1 MLQIL
6 RISNFALID
15 EVQISFSAGY
25 TVITG
30 ETGSGKSILLNA
42 LNLILGERA
51 DFSVIGTKNS
61 KASVEAE
68 FTISEKFRLFFEEH
82 DLDFDRHLIVRRE
95 INKEGK
101 SRCFINDSPVQL
113 FVLRSLTV
121 LLIQIHSQ
129 YNTLE
134 LKSKSYQ
141 LELIDILA
149 GLEKERS
156 AFSKDF
162 KELSNLSRLLAQ
174 KQEELSNIL
183 QAQDYN
189 LFVLSELK
197 SLRLDSIDYSFIESE
212 LSRMENSE
220 NLKAVFS
227 QLISLTDESGIFE
240 QLQTIKG
247 SIDKNTHL
255 DSNLSSIKNRL
266 DVVLLELKDL
276 SNDALRHYDNA
287 HADPKE
293 LIELISSLDAFN
305 SALSKH
311 RVQDQKQLKFFEED
325 LRIKVETVDGLQR
338 EVEQVSKQVSLLE
351 NLLRDKAKV
360 LHTKRIKAEA
370 TILSEL
376 QGILLDLKLPHTK
389 LDFNLS
395 LNNELNS
402 FGLTNCSFLFSA
414 NFGLDPIAIEKAAS
428 GGELSRLMLALQKLV
443 SEKRDLPTILF
454 DEIDTGVSGEVAQK
468 IGILLKQMGSKVQLI
483 AISHLPQVAAK
494 AENHLFV
501 SKELQNKQMNT
512 NVEYL
517 FEQDRIN
524 EIARLMS
531 GKKITDAAKLNAQN
545 LITN

>member
-1 MLQIL
+1 MLQLL

-15 EVQISFSAGY
+15 EVQINFNEGY

-82 DLDFDRHLIVRRE
+82 DLDFETNLIVRRE
-95 INKEGK
+95 ISKEGK
-101 SRCFINDSPVQL
+101 SRCFINDTPVQL
-113 FVLRSLTV
+113 SVLRNLTV

-141 LELIDILA
+141 LELLDILA
-149 GLEKERS
+149 GLEKERT
-156 AFSKDF
+156 AFSADF
-162 KELSNLSRLLAQ
+162 KELSNLNRLLAK
-174 KQEELSNIL
+174 KQGELSNIL

-197 SLRLDSIDYSFIESE
+197 SLRLDAIDYSFIESE

-220 NLKAVFS
+220 NLKAVFL
-227 QLISLTDESGIFE
+227 QLISLTDENGIFE
-240 QLQTIKG
+240 QLQAIKG
-247 SIDKNTHL
+247 VIDKNIYL
-255 DSNLSSIKNRL
+255 DTNLNAIKNRL

-276 SNDALRHYDNA
+276 SNDALRHFDNA
-287 HADPKE
+287 HADPKQLVE
-293 LIELISSLDAFN
+293 LTTSLDAFN
-305 SALSKH
+305 LALIKH
-311 RVQDQKQLKFFEED
+311 RVQDQDQLKLFEED
-325 LRIKVETVDGLQR
+325 LRTKVETVAALNT
-338 EVEQVSKQVSLLE
+338 EVEQQTKQVAQLE
-351 NLLRDKAKV
+351 KLLREK
-360 LHTKRIKAEA
+360 A
-370 TILSEL
+370 TILHEKRTKAEGTILSDL

-395 LNNELNS
+395 LNTELNS
-402 FGLTNCSFLFSA
+402 FGLTNSSFLFSA
-414 NFGLDPIAIEKAAS
+414 NYGFDPIPIEKAAS

-468 IGILLKQMGSKVQLI
+468 IGVLLKQMGAKVQLI

-494 AENHLFV
+494 AEHHLFV
-501 SKELQNKQMNT
+501 SKELENKQMKT

-517 FEQDRIN
+517 YEQDRIN

-531 GKKITDAAKLNAQN
+531 GEKITDAAKLNAQN
-545 LITN
+545 LISN

>member
-1 MLQIL
+1 MLQLL

-15 EVQISFSAGY
+15 EVQINFNEGY

-82 DLDFDRHLIVRRE
+82 DLDFETNLIVRRE
-95 INKEGK
+95 ISKEGK
-101 SRCFINDSPVQL
+101 SRCFINDTPVQL
-113 FVLRSLTV
+113 SVLRNLTV

-141 LELIDILA
+141 LELLDILA
-149 GLEKERS
+149 GLEKERT
-156 AFSKDF
+156 AFSADF
-162 KELSNLSRLLAQ
+162 KELSNLNRLLAK
-174 KQEELSNIL
+174 KQGELSNIL

-197 SLRLDSIDYSFIESE
+197 SLRLDAIDYSFIESE

-220 NLKAVFS
+220 NLKAVFL
-227 QLISLTDESGIFE
+227 QLISLTDENGIFE
-240 QLQTIKG
+240 QLQAIKG
-247 SIDKNTHL
+247 VIDKNIYL
-255 DSNLSSIKNRL
+255 DTNLNAIKNRL

-276 SNDALRHYDNA
+276 SNDALRHFDNA
-287 HADPKE
+287 HADPKQLVE
-293 LIELISSLDAFN
+293 LTTSLDAFN

-311 RVQDQKQLKFFEED
+311 RVQDQEQLKLFEED
-325 LRIKVETVDGLQR
+325 LRTKVETVAALNS
-338 EVEQVSKQVSLLE
+338 EVEQVTKNVAQLE
-351 NLLRDKAKV
+351 KLLREK
-360 LHTKRIKAEA
+360 A
-370 TILSEL
+370 TILHEKRTKAEGTILSDL

-395 LNNELNS
+395 LNTELNS
-402 FGLTNCSFLFSA
+402 FGLTNSSFLFSA
-414 NFGLDPIAIEKAAS
+414 NYGFDPIPIEKAAS

-468 IGILLKQMGSKVQLI
+468 IGVLLKQMGAKVQLI

-494 AENHLFV
+494 AEHHLLV
-501 SKELQNKQMNT
+501 SKELENKQMKT

-517 FEQDRIN
+517 YEQDRIN

-531 GKKITDAAKLNAQN
+531 GEKITDAAKLNAQN
-545 LITN
+545 LISN

>member
-1 MLQIL
+1 MLRIL

-15 EVQISFSAGY
+15 EVQIDFNSGY

-68 FTISEKFRLFFEEH
+68 FTISEKFKFFFEEH
-82 DLDFDRHLIVRRE
+82 DLDFDSQLLVRRE

-101 SRCFINDSPVQL
+101 SRCFINDTPVQL
-113 FVLRSLTV
+113 NVLRSLTV

-149 GLEKERS
+149 GLEKERI
-156 AFSKDF
+156 AFSTDF
-162 KELSNLSRLLAQ
+162 KELSNLYRLLAK
-174 KQEELSNIL
+174 KQEELSDIL

-197 SLRLDSIDYSFIESE
+197 SLRLDAIDYSFIESE
-212 LSRMENSE
+212 LSRLENSE

-227 QLISLTDESGIFE
+227 QLISLTDENGIFE

-247 SIDKNTHL
+247 LIDKNIYL
-255 DSNLSSIKNRL
+255 DTNLNAIKSRL

-276 SNDALRHYDNA
+276 SNDSLRHFDNA
-287 HADPKE
+287 HAEPKQLVE
-293 LIELISSLDAFN
+293 LITSLDAFN

-311 RVQDQKQLKFFEED
+311 RVQDQEQLKLFEED
-325 LRIKVETVDGLQR
+325 LRTKVETVDALNS
-338 EVEQVSKQVSLLE
+338 EVEQVTKQVAQLE
-351 NLLRDKAKV
+351 KLLREKATI
-360 LHTKRIKAEA
+360 LHEKRIKAEGP
-370 TILSEL
+370 ILKNL
-376 QGILLDLKLPHTK
+376 QGILLDLKLPHTT

-402 FGLTNCSFLFSA
+402 FGLTNSSFLFSA
-414 NFGLDPIAIEKAAS
+414 NFGIDPIPIEKAAS
-428 GGELSRLMLALQKLV
+428 GGELSRLMLALQRLV

-468 IGILLKQMGSKVQLI
+468 IGVLLKQMGSKVQLI

-494 AENHLFV
+494 AEHHLYV
-501 SKELQNKQMNT
+501 SKELENKQMKT

-517 FEQDRIN
+517 YDEDRIN

-531 GKKITDAAKLNAQN
+531 GEKITDAAKINAEN
-545 LITN
+545 LISN

>member
-1 MLQIL
+1 MLRIL

-15 EVQISFSAGY
+15 EVQIDFNSGY

-68 FTISEKFRLFFEEH
+68 FTISEKFKFFFEEH
-82 DLDFDRHLIVRRE
+82 DLDFDSQLLVRRE

-101 SRCFINDSPVQL
+101 SRCFINDTPVQL
-113 FVLRSLTV
+113 NVLRSLTV

-149 GLEKERS
+149 GLEKERI
-156 AFSKDF
+156 AFSTDF
-162 KELSNLSRLLAQ
+162 KELSNLYRLLAK
-174 KQEELSNIL
+174 KQEELSDIL

-197 SLRLDSIDYSFIESE
+197 SLRLDAIDYSFIESE
-212 LSRMENSE
+212 LSRLENSE

-227 QLISLTDESGIFE
+227 QLISLTDENGIFE

-247 SIDKNTHL
+247 LIDKNIYL
-255 DSNLSSIKNRL
+255 DTNLNAIKSRL
-266 DVVLLELKDL
+266 DVVLIELKDL
-276 SNDALRHYDNA
+276 SNDSLRHFDNA
-287 HADPKE
+287 HAEPKQLVE
-293 LIELISSLDAFN
+293 LITSLDAFN

-311 RVQDQKQLKFFEED
+311 RVQDQEQLKLFEED
-325 LRIKVETVDGLQR
+325 LRTKVETVDALNS
-338 EVEQVSKQVSLLE
+338 EVEQVTKQVAQLE
-351 NLLRDKAKV
+351 KLLREKATI
-360 LHTKRIKAEA
+360 LHEKRIKAEGP
-370 TILSEL
+370 ILKNL
-376 QGILLDLKLPHTK
+376 QGILLDLKLPHTT

-402 FGLTNCSFLFSA
+402 FGLTNSSFLFSA
-414 NFGLDPIAIEKAAS
+414 NFGIDPIPIEKAAS
-428 GGELSRLMLALQKLV
+428 GGELSRLMLALQRLV

-468 IGILLKQMGSKVQLI
+468 IGVLLKQMGSKVQLI

-494 AENHLFV
+494 AEHHLYV
-501 SKELQNKQMNT
+501 SKELENKQMKT

-517 FEQDRIN
+517 YDEDRIN

-531 GKKITDAAKLNAQN
+531 GEKITDAAKINAEN
-545 LITN
+545 LISN

>member
-1 MLQIL
+1 MLRIL

-15 EVQISFSAGY
+15 EVQIDFNSGY

-68 FTISEKFRLFFEEH
+68 FTISEKFKFFFEEH
-82 DLDFDRHLIVRRE
+82 DLDFDSQLLVRRE

-101 SRCFINDSPVQL
+101 SRCFINDTPVQL
-113 FVLRSLTV
+113 NVLRSLTV

-149 GLEKERS
+149 GLEKERI
-156 AFSKDF
+156 AFSTDF
-162 KELSNLSRLLAQ
+162 KELSNLYRLLAK
-174 KQEELSNIL
+174 KQEELSDIL

-197 SLRLDSIDYSFIESE
+197 SLRLDAIDYSFIESE
-212 LSRMENSE
+212 LSRLENSE

-227 QLISLTDESGIFE
+227 QLISLTDENGIFE

-247 SIDKNTHL
+247 LIDKNIYL
-255 DSNLSSIKNRL
+255 DTNLNAIKSRL

-276 SNDALRHYDNA
+276 SNDSLRHFDNA
-287 HADPKE
+287 HAEPKQLVE
-293 LIELISSLDAFN
+293 LITSLDAFN

-311 RVQDQKQLKFFEED
+311 RVQDQEQLKLFEED
-325 LRIKVETVDGLQR
+325 LRTKVETVDALNS
-338 EVEQVSKQVSLLE
+338 EVEQVTKQVAQLE
-351 NLLRDKAKV
+351 KLLREKATI
-360 LHTKRIKAEA
+360 LHEKRIKAEGP
-370 TILSEL
+370 ILKDL
-376 QGILLDLKLPHTK
+376 QGILLDLKLPHTT

-402 FGLTNCSFLFSA
+402 FGLTNSFFLFSA
-414 NFGLDPIAIEKAAS
+414 NFGIDPIAIEKAAS
-428 GGELSRLMLALQKLV
+428 GGELSRLMLALQRLV

-468 IGILLKQMGSKVQLI
+468 IGVLLKQMGSKVQLI

-494 AENHLFV
+494 AEHHLYV
-501 SKELQNKQMNT
+501 SKELENKQMKT

-517 FEQDRIN
+517 YDEDRIN

-531 GKKITDAAKLNAQN
+531 GEKITDAAKINAEN
-545 LITN
+545 LISN

>member
-1 MLQIL
+1 MLRTL

-15 EVQISFSAGY
+15 EVQINFNEAY

-82 DLDFDRHLIVRRE
+82 DLDFEKDLIVRRE
-95 INKEGK
+95 ISKEGK
-101 SRCFINDSPVQL
+101 SRCFINDTPVQL
-113 FVLRSLTV
+113 SVLRNLTV

-149 GLEKERS
+149 GLEKERT
-156 AFSKDF
+156 AFSTDF
-162 KELSNLSRLLAQ
+162 KELSNLNRLLSK

-197 SLRLDSIDYSFIESE
+197 SLRLDAIDYSFIESE

-227 QLISLTDESGIFE
+227 QLISLTDENGIFE

-255 DSNLSSIKNRL
+255 DTNLNAIKSRL

-276 SNDALRHYDNA
+276 SNDSLRHFDNA
-287 HADPKE
+287 HADPKQLVE
-293 LIELISSLDAFN
+293 LITSLDAFN

-311 RVQDQKQLKFFEED
+311 RVQDQEQLKLFEED
-325 LRIKVETVDGLQR
+325 LRTKVETVAALNS
-338 EVEQVSKQVSLLE
+338 EVEQVTKQVARLE
-351 NLLRDKAKV
+351 KLLREK
-360 LHTKRIKAEA
+360 A
-370 TILSEL
+370 TILHEKRTKAEGTILSDL

-395 LNNELNS
+395 LNTELNS
-402 FGLTNCSFLFSA
+402 FGLTNSSFLFSA
-414 NFGLDPIAIEKAAS
+414 NFGIDPIPIEKAAS

-468 IGILLKQMGSKVQLI
+468 IGVLLKQMGSKVQLI

-494 AENHLFV
+494 AEHHLFV
-501 SKELQNKQMNT
+501 SKELENKQMKT

-517 FEQDRIN
+517 YEQDRIN

-531 GKKITDAAKLNAQN
+531 GEKITDAAKLNAQN
-545 LITN
+545 LISN

>member
-1 MLQIL
+1 MLQLL

-15 EVQISFSAGY
+15 EVQINFNEGY

-82 DLDFDRHLIVRRE
+82 DLDFETNLIVRRE
-95 INKEGK
+95 ISKEGK
-101 SRCFINDSPVQL
+101 SRCFINDTPVQL
-113 FVLRSLTV
+113 SVLRNLTV

-141 LELIDILA
+141 LELLDILA
-149 GLEKERS
+149 GLEKERT
-156 AFSKDF
+156 AFSADF
-162 KELSNLSRLLAQ
+162 KELSNLNRLLAK
-174 KQEELSNIL
+174 KQGELSNIL

-197 SLRLDSIDYSFIESE
+197 SLRLDAIDYSFIESE

-220 NLKAVFS
+220 NLKAVFL
-227 QLISLTDESGIFE
+227 QLISLTDENGIFD
-240 QLQTIKG
+240 QLQAIKG
-247 SIDKNTHL
+247 VIDKNIYL
-255 DSNLSSIKNRL
+255 DTNLNAIKNRL

-276 SNDALRHYDNA
+276 SNDALRHFDNA
-287 HADPKE
+287 HADPKQLVE
-293 LIELISSLDAFN
+293 LTTSLDAFN

-311 RVQDQKQLKFFEED
+311 RVQDQVQLKLFEED
-325 LRIKVETVDGLQR
+325 LRTNVETVAALNS
-338 EVEQVSKQVSLLE
+338 EVEQVTKNVAQLE
-351 NLLRDKAKV
+351 KLLREK
-360 LHTKRIKAEA
+360 A
-370 TILSEL
+370 TILHEKRTKAEGTILSDL

-395 LNNELNS
+395 LNTELNS
-402 FGLTNCSFLFSA
+402 FGLTNSSFLFSA
-414 NFGLDPIAIEKAAS
+414 NYGFDPIPIEKAAS

-468 IGILLKQMGSKVQLI
+468 IGVLLKQMGAKVQLI

-494 AENHLFV
+494 AEHHLFV
-501 SKELQNKQMNT
+501 SKELENKQMKT

-517 FEQDRIN
+517 YEQDRIN

-531 GKKITDAAKLNAQN
+531 GEKITDAAKLNAQN
-545 LITN
+545 LISN

>member
-1 MLQIL
+1 MLRIL

-15 EVQISFSAGY
+15 EVQIDFNSGY

-68 FTISEKFRLFFEEH
+68 FTISEKFKFFFEEH
-82 DLDFDRHLIVRRE
+82 DLDFDSQLLVRRE

-101 SRCFINDSPVQL
+101 SRCFINDTPVQL
-113 FVLRSLTV
+113 NVLRSLTV

-149 GLEKERS
+149 GLEKERI
-156 AFSKDF
+156 AFSTDF
-162 KELSNLSRLLAQ
+162 KELSNLYRLLAK
-174 KQEELSNIL
+174 KQEELSDIL

-197 SLRLDSIDYSFIESE
+197 SLRLDAIDYSFIESE
-212 LSRMENSE
+212 LSRLENSE

-227 QLISLTDESGIFE
+227 QLISLTDENGIFE

-247 SIDKNTHL
+247 LIDKNIYL
-255 DSNLSSIKNRL
+255 DTNLNAIKSRL
-266 DVVLLELKDL
+266 DVVLIELKDL
-276 SNDALRHYDNA
+276 SNDSFRHFDNA
-287 HADPKE
+287 HAEPKQLVE
-293 LIELISSLDAFN
+293 LITSLDAFN

-311 RVQDQKQLKFFEED
+311 RVQDQEQLKLFEED
-325 LRIKVETVDGLQR
+325 LRTKVETVDALNS
-338 EVEQVSKQVSLLE
+338 EVEQVTKQVAQLE
-351 NLLRDKAKV
+351 KLLREKATI
-360 LHTKRIKAEA
+360 LHEKRIKAEGP
-370 TILSEL
+370 ILKNL
-376 QGILLDLKLPHTK
+376 QGILLDLKLPHTT

-402 FGLTNCSFLFSA
+402 FGLTNSSFLFSA
-414 NFGLDPIAIEKAAS
+414 NFGIDPIPIEKAAS
-428 GGELSRLMLALQKLV
+428 GGELSRLMLALQRLV

-468 IGILLKQMGSKVQLI
+468 IGVLLKQMGSKVQLI

-494 AENHLFV
+494 AEHHLYV
-501 SKELQNKQMNT
+501 SKELENKQMKT

-517 FEQDRIN
+517 YDEDRIN

-531 GKKITDAAKLNAQN
+531 GEKITDAAKINAEN
-545 LITN
+545 LISN

>member
-1 MLQIL
+1 MLRIL

-15 EVQISFSAGY
+15 EVQIDFNSGY

-51 DFSVIGTKNS
+51 DFSVIGIKNS

-68 FTISEKFRLFFEEH
+68 FTISEKFKFFFEEH
-82 DLDFDRHLIVRRE
+82 DLDFDSQLLVRRE

-101 SRCFINDSPVQL
+101 SRCFINDTPVQL
-113 FVLRSLTV
+113 NVLRSLTV

-149 GLEKERS
+149 GLEKERI
-156 AFSKDF
+156 AFSTDF
-162 KELSNLSRLLAQ
+162 KELSNLYRLLAK
-174 KQEELSNIL
+174 KQEELSDIL

-197 SLRLDSIDYSFIESE
+197 SLRLDAIDYSFIESE
-212 LSRMENSE
+212 LSRLENSE

-227 QLISLTDESGIFE
+227 QLISLTDENGIFE

-247 SIDKNTHL
+247 LIDKNIYL
-255 DSNLSSIKNRL
+255 DTNLNAIKSRL
-266 DVVLLELKDL
+266 DVVLIELKDL
-276 SNDALRHYDNA
+276 SNDSLRHFDNA
-287 HADPKE
+287 HAEPKQLVE
-293 LIELISSLDAFN
+293 LITSLDAFN

-311 RVQDQKQLKFFEED
+311 RVQDQEQLKLFEED
-325 LRIKVETVDGLQR
+325 LRTKVETVDALNS
-338 EVEQVSKQVSLLE
+338 EVEQVTKQVAQLE
-351 NLLRDKAKV
+351 KLLREKATI
-360 LHTKRIKAEA
+360 LHEKRIKAEGP
-370 TILSEL
+370 ILKNL
-376 QGILLDLKLPHTK
+376 QGILLDLKLPHTT

-402 FGLTNCSFLFSA
+402 FGLTNSSFLFSA
-414 NFGLDPIAIEKAAS
+414 NFGIDPIPIEKAAS
-428 GGELSRLMLALQKLV
+428 GGELSRLMLALQRLV

-494 AENHLFV
+494 AEHHLYV
-501 SKELQNKQMNT
+501 SKELENKQMKT

-517 FEQDRIN
+517 YAQDRIN

-531 GKKITDAAKLNAQN
+531 GEKITDAAKLNAQN
-545 LITN
+545 LISN

>member
-1 MLQIL
+1 MLQLL

-15 EVQISFSAGY
+15 EVQINFNEGY

-82 DLDFDRHLIVRRE
+82 DLDFETNLIVRRE
-95 INKEGK
+95 ISKEGK
-101 SRCFINDSPVQL
+101 SRCFINDTPVQL
-113 FVLRSLTV
+113 SVLRNLTV

-141 LELIDILA
+141 LELLDILA
-149 GLEKERS
+149 GLEKERT
-156 AFSKDF
+156 AFSADF
-162 KELSNLSRLLAQ
+162 KELSNLNRLLAK
-174 KQEELSNIL
+174 KQGELSNIL

-197 SLRLDSIDYSFIESE
+197 SLRLDAIDYSFIESE

-220 NLKAVFS
+220 NLKAVFL
-227 QLISLTDESGIFE
+227 QLISLTDENGIFE
-240 QLQTIKG
+240 QLQAIKG
-247 SIDKNTHL
+247 VIDKNIYL
-255 DSNLSSIKNRL
+255 DTNLNAIKNRL

-276 SNDALRHYDNA
+276 SNDAIRHFDNA
-287 HADPKE
+287 HADPKQLVE
-293 LIELISSLDAFN
+293 LTTSLDAFN

-311 RVQDQKQLKFFEED
+311 RVQDQVQLKLFEED
-325 LRIKVETVDGLQR
+325 LRTNVETVAALNS
-338 EVEQVSKQVSLLE
+338 EVEQVTKNVAQLE
-351 NLLRDKAKV
+351 KLLREK
-360 LHTKRIKAEA
+360 A
-370 TILSEL
+370 TILHEKRTKAEGTILSDL

-395 LNNELNS
+395 LNTELNS
-402 FGLTNCSFLFSA
+402 FGLTNSSFLFSA
-414 NFGLDPIAIEKAAS
+414 NYGFDPIPIEKAAS

-468 IGILLKQMGSKVQLI
+468 IGVLLKQMGAKVQLI

-494 AENHLFV
+494 AEHHLFV
-501 SKELQNKQMNT
+501 SKELENKQMKT

-517 FEQDRIN
+517 YEQDRIN

-531 GKKITDAAKLNAQN
+531 GEKITDAAKLNAQN
-545 LITN
+545 LISN

>member
-1 MLQIL
+1 MLRTL

-15 EVQISFSAGY
+15 EVQINFNEAY

-82 DLDFDRHLIVRRE
+82 DLDFEKDLIVRRE
-95 INKEGK
+95 ISKEGK
-101 SRCFINDSPVQL
+101 SRCFINDTPVQL
-113 FVLRSLTV
+113 SVLRNLTV

-149 GLEKERS
+149 GLEKERT
-156 AFSKDF
+156 AFSTDF
-162 KELSNLSRLLAQ
+162 KELSNLNRLLSK

-197 SLRLDSIDYSFIESE
+197 SLRLDAIDYSFIESE

-227 QLISLTDESGIFE
+227 QLISLTDENGIFE

-255 DSNLSSIKNRL
+255 DTNLNAIKSRL

-276 SNDALRHYDNA
+276 SNDSLRHFDNA
-287 HADPKE
+287 HADPKQLVE
-293 LIELISSLDAFN
+293 LITSLDAFN

-311 RVQDQKQLKFFEED
+311 RVQDQEQLKLFEED
-325 LRIKVETVDGLQR
+325 LRTKVETVAALNS
-338 EVEQVSKQVSLLE
+338 EVEQVTKQVARLE
-351 NLLRDKAKV
+351 KLLREK
-360 LHTKRIKAEA
+360 A
-370 TILSEL
+370 TILHEKRTKAEGTILSDL

-395 LNNELNS
+395 LNTELNS
-402 FGLTNCSFLFSA
+402 FGLTNSSFLFSA
-414 NFGLDPIAIEKAAS
+414 NFGIDPIPIEKAAS

-468 IGILLKQMGSKVQLI
+468 IGVLLKQMGAKVQLI

-494 AENHLFV
+494 AEHHLLV
-501 SKELQNKQMNT
+501 SKELENKQMKT

-517 FEQDRIN
+517 YEQDRIN

-531 GKKITDAAKLNAQN
+531 GEKITDAAKLNAQN
-545 LITN
+545 LISN

>member
-1 MLQIL
+1 MLQLL
-6 RISNFALID
+6 RISNFALIN
-15 EVQISFSAGY
+15 EVQINFNEGY
-25 TVITG
+25 TIITG

-82 DLDFDRHLIVRRE
+82 DLDFETNLIVRRE
-95 INKEGK
+95 ISKEGK
-101 SRCFINDSPVQL
+101 SRCFINDTPVQL
-113 FVLRSLTV
+113 SVLRNLTV

-141 LELIDILA
+141 LELLDILA
-149 GLEKERS
+149 GLEKERTVFS
-156 AFSKDF
+156 ADF
-162 KELSNLSRLLAQ
+162 KELSNLNRLLAK
-174 KQEELSNIL
+174 KQGELSNIL

-197 SLRLDSIDYSFIESE
+197 SLRLDAIDYSFIESE

-227 QLISLTDESGIFE
+227 QLISQTDENGIFE
-240 QLQTIKG
+240 QLQAIKG
-247 SIDKNTHL
+247 VIDKNIYL
-255 DSNLSSIKNRL
+255 DTNLNAIKNRL

-276 SNDALRHYDNA
+276 SNDSLRHFDNA
-287 HADPKE
+287 HADPKQLVE
-293 LIELISSLDAFN
+293 LITSLDAFN

-311 RVQDQKQLKFFEED
+311 RVQDQEQLKLFEED
-325 LRIKVETVDGLQR
+325 LRTKVETVAALNS
-338 EVEQVSKQVSLLE
+338 EVEQVTKHVAQLE
-351 NLLRDKAKV
+351 KLLREK
-360 LHTKRIKAEA
+360 A
-370 TILSEL
+370 TILHEKRTKAEGTILTDL
-376 QGILLDLKLPHTK
+376 QGILLDLKLPHTT

-395 LNNELNS
+395 LSNELNS
-402 FGLTNCSFLFSA
+402 FGLTNSSFLFSA
-414 NFGLDPIAIEKAAS
+414 NYGFDPIPIEKAAS

-468 IGILLKQMGSKVQLI
+468 IGVLLKQMGAKVQLI

-494 AENHLFV
+494 AEHHLFV
-501 SKELQNKQMNT
+501 SKELENKKMKT

-517 FEQDRIN
+517 YEQDRIN

-531 GKKITDAAKLNAQN
+531 GEKITDAAKLNAQN
-545 LITN
+545 LISN

>member
-1 MLQIL
+1 MLQLL

-15 EVQISFSAGY
+15 EVQINFNEGY
-25 TVITG
+25 TIITG

-82 DLDFDRHLIVRRE
+82 DLDFETNLIVRRE
-95 INKEGK
+95 ISKEGK
-101 SRCFINDSPVQL
+101 SRCFINDTPVQL
-113 FVLRSLTV
+113 SVLRNLTV

-141 LELIDILA
+141 LELLDILA
-149 GLEKERS
+149 GLEKERT
-156 AFSKDF
+156 AFSADF
-162 KELSNLSRLLAQ
+162 KELSNLNRLLAK
-174 KQEELSNIL
+174 KQGELSNIL

-197 SLRLDSIDYSFIESE
+197 SLRLDAIDYSFIESE

-220 NLKAVFS
+220 NLKAVFL
-227 QLISLTDESGIFE
+227 QLISLTDENGIFE

-247 SIDKNTHL
+247 VIDKNIHL
-255 DSNLSSIKNRL
+255 DTNLNAIKSRL

-276 SNDALRHYDNA
+276 SNDSLRHFDNA
-287 HADPKE
+287 DADPKQLVE
-293 LIELISSLDAFN
+293 LITSLDAFN

-311 RVQDQKQLKFFEED
+311 KVQDQEQLKLFEED
-325 LRIKVETVDGLQR
+325 LRTKVETVAALNS
-338 EVEQVSKQVSLLE
+338 EVEQQTKQVALLE
-351 NLLRDKAKV
+351 KLLREK
-360 LHTKRIKAEA
+360 A
-370 TILSEL
+370 TILHEKRTKAEGTILSDL
-376 QGILLDLKLPHTK
+376 QGILLDLKLPHTT

-395 LNNELNS
+395 LNTELNS
-402 FGLTNCSFLFSA
+402 FGLTNSSFLFSA
-414 NFGLDPIAIEKAAS
+414 NYGFDPIPIEKAAS

-468 IGILLKQMGSKVQLI
+468 IGVLLKQMGAKVQLI

-494 AENHLFV
+494 AEHHLFV
-501 SKELQNKQMNT
+501 SKELEKKQMKT

-517 FEQDRIN
+517 YEQDRIN

-531 GKKITDAAKLNAQN
+531 GEKITDAAKLNAQN
-545 LITN
+545 LISN

>member
-1 MLQIL
+1 MLRIL

-15 EVQISFSAGY
+15 EVQIDFNSGY

-51 DFSVIGTKNS
+51 DFSVIGIKNS

-101 SRCFINDSPVQL
+101 SRCFINDTPVQL
-113 FVLRSLTV
+113 NILRSLTIP
-121 LLIQIHSQ
+121 LIQIHSQ

-149 GLEKERS
+149 GLEKERI
-156 AFSKDF
+156 AFSTDF
-162 KELSNLSRLLAQ
+162 KELSNLYRLLAK
-174 KQEELSNIL
+174 KQEELSDIL

-197 SLRLDSIDYSFIESE
+197 SLRLDAIDYSFIESE
-212 LSRMENSE
+212 LSRLENSE

-227 QLISLTDESGIFE
+227 QLISLTDENGIFE

-247 SIDKNTHL
+247 LIDKNIYL
-255 DSNLSSIKNRL
+255 DTNLNAIKSRL

-276 SNDALRHYDNA
+276 SNDSLRHFDNA
-287 HADPKE
+287 HAEPKQLVE
-293 LIELISSLDAFN
+293 LITSLDAFN

-311 RVQDQKQLKFFEED
+311 RVQDQEQLKLFEED
-325 LRIKVETVDGLQR
+325 LRTKVETVDALNS
-338 EVEQVSKQVSLLE
+338 EVEQVTKQVAQLE
-351 NLLRDKAKV
+351 KLLREKATI
-360 LHTKRIKAEA
+360 LHEKRIKAEGP
-370 TILSEL
+370 ILKNL
-376 QGILLDLKLPHTK
+376 QGILLDLKLPHTT

-402 FGLTNCSFLFSA
+402 FGLTNSSFLFSA
-414 NFGLDPIAIEKAAS
+414 NFGIDPIPIEKAAS
-428 GGELSRLMLALQKLV
+428 GGELSRLMLALQRLV

-468 IGILLKQMGSKVQLI
+468 IGVLLKQMGSKVQLI

-494 AENHLFV
+494 AEHHLYV
-501 SKELQNKQMNT
+501 SKELENKQMKT

-517 FEQDRIN
+517 YDEDRIN

-531 GKKITDAAKLNAQN
+531 GEKITDAAKINAEN
-545 LITN
+545 LISN

>member
-1 MLQIL
+1 MLRIL

-15 EVQISFSAGY
+15 EVQIDFNSGY

-51 DFSVIGTKNS
+51 DFSVIGIKNS

-68 FTISEKFRLFFEEH
+68 FTISEKFKFFFEEH
-82 DLDFDRHLIVRRE
+82 DLDFDSQLLVRRE

-101 SRCFINDSPVQL
+101 SRCFINDTPVQL
-113 FVLRSLTV
+113 NILRSLTIP
-121 LLIQIHSQ
+121 LIQIHSQ

-149 GLEKERS
+149 GLEKERI
-156 AFSKDF
+156 AFSTDF
-162 KELSNLSRLLAQ
+162 KELSNLYRLLAK
-174 KQEELSNIL
+174 KQEELSDIL

-197 SLRLDSIDYSFIESE
+197 SLRLDAIDYSFIESE
-212 LSRMENSE
+212 LSRLENSE

-227 QLISLTDESGIFE
+227 QLISLTDENGIFE

-247 SIDKNTHL
+247 LIDKNIYL
-255 DSNLSSIKNRL
+255 DTNLNAIKSRL
-266 DVVLLELKDL
+266 DVVLIELKDL
-276 SNDALRHYDNA
+276 SNDSLRHFDNA
-287 HADPKE
+287 HAEPKQLVE
-293 LIELISSLDAFN
+293 LITSLDAFN

-311 RVQDQKQLKFFEED
+311 RVQDQEQLKLFEED
-325 LRIKVETVDGLQR
+325 LRTKVETVDALNS
-338 EVEQVSKQVSLLE
+338 EVEQVTKQVAQLE
-351 NLLRDKAKV
+351 KLLREKATI
-360 LHTKRIKAEA
+360 LHEKRIKAEGP
-370 TILSEL
+370 ILKDL
-376 QGILLDLKLPHTK
+376 QGILLDLKLPHTT

-402 FGLTNCSFLFSA
+402 FGLTNSSFLFSA
-414 NFGLDPIAIEKAAS
+414 NFGIDPIPIEKAAS
-428 GGELSRLMLALQKLV
+428 GGELSRLMLALQRLV

-494 AENHLFV
+494 AEHHLYV
-501 SKELQNKQMNT
+501 SKELENKHMKT

-517 FEQDRIN
+517 YAQDRIN

-531 GKKITDAAKLNAQN
+531 GEKITDAAKLNAQN
-545 LITN
+545 LISN

>member
-1 MLQIL
+1 MLRIL

-15 EVQISFSAGY
+15 EVQIDLNSGY

-68 FTISEKFRLFFEEH
+68 FTISEKFKFFFEEH
-82 DLDFDRHLIVRRE
+82 DLDFDRHIIVRRE

-101 SRCFINDSPVQL
+101 SRCFINDTPVQL
-113 FVLRSLTV
+113 YVLRSLTV

-149 GLEKERS
+149 GLEKERI
-156 AFSKDF
+156 AFSTDF
-162 KELSNLSRLLAQ
+162 KELSNLYRLLAK
-174 KQEELSNIL
+174 KQEELSDIL

-197 SLRLDSIDYSFIESE
+197 SLRLDAIDYSFIESE
-212 LSRMENSE
+212 LSRLENSE

-227 QLISLTDESGIFE
+227 QLISLTDENGIFE

-247 SIDKNTHL
+247 LIDKNIYL
-255 DSNLSSIKNRL
+255 DTNLNAIKSRL

-276 SNDALRHYDNA
+276 SNDSLRHFDNA
-287 HADPKE
+287 HAEPKQLVE
-293 LIELISSLDAFN
+293 LITSLDAFN

-311 RVQDQKQLKFFEED
+311 RVQDQEQLKLFEED
-325 LRIKVETVDGLQR
+325 LRTKVETVDALNS
-338 EVEQVSKQVSLLE
+338 EVEQVTKQVAQLE
-351 NLLRDKAKV
+351 KLLREKATI
-360 LHTKRIKAEA
+360 LHEKRIKAEGP
-370 TILSEL
+370 ILKDL
-376 QGILLDLKLPHTK
+376 QGILLDLKLPHTT

-402 FGLTNCSFLFSA
+402 SGLTNCSFLFSA
-414 NFGLDPIAIEKAAS
+414 NFGIDPIPIEKAAS
-428 GGELSRLMLALQKLV
+428 GGELSRLMLALQKLI

-501 SKELQNKQMNT
+501 SKELENKQMKT

-517 FEQDRIN
+517 YEQDRIN

-531 GKKITDAAKLNAQN
+531 GEKITDAAKINAEN
-545 LITN
+545 LISN

>member
-1 MLQIL
+1 MLQLL
-6 RISNFALID
+6 RISNFALIN
-15 EVQISFSAGY
+15 EVQINFNEGY
-25 TVITG
+25 TIITG

-82 DLDFDRHLIVRRE
+82 DLDFETNLIVRRE
-95 INKEGK
+95 ISKEGK
-101 SRCFINDSPVQL
+101 SRCFINDTPVQL
-113 FVLRSLTV
+113 SVLRNLTV

-141 LELIDILA
+141 LELLDILA
-149 GLEKERS
+149 GLEKERT
-156 AFSKDF
+156 AFSADF
-162 KELSNLSRLLAQ
+162 KELSNLNRLLTK

-197 SLRLDSIDYSFIESE
+197 SLRLDAIDYSFIESE

-227 QLISLTDESGIFE
+227 QLISLTDENGIFE
-240 QLQTIKG
+240 QLQAIKG
-247 SIDKNTHL
+247 VIDKNIYL
-255 DSNLSSIKNRL
+255 DTNLNAIKNRL

-276 SNDALRHYDNA
+276 SNDSLRYFDNA
-287 HADPKE
+287 VADPKQLVE
-293 LIELISSLDAFN
+293 LTTSLDAFN

-311 RVQDQKQLKFFEED
+311 RVQDQEQLKLFEED
-325 LRIKVETVDGLQR
+325 LRTKVETVAALNT
-338 EVEQVSKQVSLLE
+338 EVEQQTKQVAQLE
-351 NLLRDKAKV
+351 KLLREK
-360 LHTKRIKAEA
+360 A
-370 TILSEL
+370 TILHEKRTKAEGTILTDL
-376 QGILLDLKLPHTK
+376 QGILLDLKLPHTT

-395 LNNELNS
+395 LSNELNS
-402 FGLTNCSFLFSA
+402 FGLTNSSFLFSA
-414 NFGLDPIAIEKAAS
+414 NFGIDPIPIEKAAS

-468 IGILLKQMGSKVQLI
+468 IGVLLKQMGAKVQLI

-494 AENHLFV
+494 AEHHLFV
-501 SKELQNKQMNT
+501 SKELENKKMKT

-517 FEQDRIN
+517 YEQDRIN

-531 GKKITDAAKLNAQN
+531 GEKITDAAKLNAQN
-545 LITN
+545 LISN

>member
-1 MLQIL
+1 MLQLL

-15 EVQISFSAGY
+15 EVQINFNEGY
-25 TVITG
+25 TIITG

-82 DLDFDRHLIVRRE
+82 DLDFETNLIVRRE
-95 INKEGK
+95 ISKEGK
-101 SRCFINDSPVQL
+101 SRCFINDTPVQL
-113 FVLRSLTV
+113 SVLRNLTV

-141 LELIDILA
+141 LELLDILA
-149 GLEKERS
+149 GLEKERT
-156 AFSKDF
+156 AFSADF
-162 KELSNLSRLLAQ
+162 KELSNLNRLLAK
-174 KQEELSNIL
+174 KQGELSNIL

-197 SLRLDSIDYSFIESE
+197 SLRLDAIDYSFIESE

-220 NLKAVFS
+220 NLKAVFL
-227 QLISLTDESGIFE
+227 QLISLTDENGIFE

-247 SIDKNTHL
+247 VIDKNIHL
-255 DSNLSSIKNRL
+255 DTNLNAIKSRL

-276 SNDALRHYDNA
+276 SNDSLRHFDNA
-287 HADPKE
+287 DADPKQLVE
-293 LIELISSLDAFN
+293 LITSLDAFN

-311 RVQDQKQLKFFEED
+311 RVQDQEQLKLFEED
-325 LRIKVETVDGLQR
+325 LRTKVETVAALNS
-338 EVEQVSKQVSLLE
+338 EVEQQTKQVALLE
-351 NLLRDKAKV
+351 KLLREK
-360 LHTKRIKAEA
+360 A
-370 TILSEL
+370 TILHEKRTKAEGTILSDL

-395 LNNELNS
+395 LNTELNS
-402 FGLTNCSFLFSA
+402 FGLTNSSFLFSA
-414 NFGLDPIAIEKAAS
+414 NYVFDPIPIEKAAS

-468 IGILLKQMGSKVQLI
+468 IGVLLKQMGSKVQLI

-494 AENHLFV
+494 AEYHLLV
-501 SKELQNKQMNT
+501 SKELENKQMKT

-517 FEQDRIN
+517 YEQDRIN

-531 GKKITDAAKLNAQN
+531 GEKITDAAKLNAQN
-545 LITN
+545 LISN

>member
-1 MLQIL
+1 MLQLL

-15 EVQISFSAGY
+15 EVQINFNEGY

-30 ETGSGKSILLNA
+30 ETGSGKSIILNA

-82 DLDFDRHLIVRRE
+82 DLDFETNLIVRRE
-95 INKEGK
+95 ISKEGK
-101 SRCFINDSPVQL
+101 SRCFINDTPVQL
-113 FVLRSLTV
+113 SVLRNLTV

-141 LELIDILA
+141 LELLDILA
-149 GLEKERS
+149 GLEKERT
-156 AFSKDF
+156 AFSADF
-162 KELSNLSRLLAQ
+162 KELSNLNRLLAK
-174 KQEELSNIL
+174 KQGELSNIL

-197 SLRLDSIDYSFIESE
+197 SLRLDAIDYSFIESE

-220 NLKAVFS
+220 NLKAVFL
-227 QLISLTDESGIFE
+227 QLISLTDENGIFE

-247 SIDKNTHL
+247 VIDKNIHL
-255 DSNLSSIKNRL
+255 DTNLNAIKSRL

-276 SNDALRHYDNA
+276 SNDALRHFDNA
-287 HADPKE
+287 HADPKQLVE
-293 LIELISSLDAFN
+293 LTTSLDAFN

-311 RVQDQKQLKFFEED
+311 RVQDQEQLKLFEED
-325 LRIKVETVDGLQR
+325 LRTKVETVAALNS
-338 EVEQVSKQVSLLE
+338 EVEQVTKNVALLE
-351 NLLRDKAKV
+351 KLLREK
-360 LHTKRIKAEA
+360 A
-370 TILSEL
+370 TILHEKRTKSEGTILSDL

-395 LNNELNS
+395 LNTELNS
-402 FGLTNCSFLFSA
+402 FGLTNSSFLFSA
-414 NFGLDPIAIEKAAS
+414 NYGFDPIPIEKAAS

-468 IGILLKQMGSKVQLI
+468 IGVLLKQMGAKVQLI

-494 AENHLFV
+494 AEHHLFV
-501 SKELQNKQMNT
+501 SKELENKQMKT

-517 FEQDRIN
+517 YEQDRIN

-531 GKKITDAAKLNAQN
+531 GEKITDAAKLNAQN
-545 LITN
+545 LISN

>member
-1 MLQIL
+1 MLQLL

-15 EVQISFSAGY
+15 EVQINFNEAY

-82 DLDFDRHLIVRRE
+82 DLDFEKHLIVRRE
-95 INKEGK
+95 ISKEGK
-101 SRCFINDSPVQL
+101 SRCFINDTPVQL
-113 FVLRSLTV
+113 SVLRNLTV

-149 GLEKERS
+149 GLEKERT
-156 AFSKDF
+156 AFSMDF
-162 KELSNLSRLLAQ
+162 KELSNLNRLLAK

-197 SLRLDSIDYSFIESE
+197 SLRLDAIDYSFIESE

-227 QLISLTDESGIFE
+227 QLISLTDENGIFE

-247 SIDKNTHL
+247 SIDKNIYL
-255 DSNLSSIKNRL
+255 DSNLNAIKSRL

-276 SNDALRHYDNA
+276 SNDSLRHFDNA
-287 HADPKE
+287 HADPKQLVE
-293 LIELISSLDAFN
+293 LITSLDAFN

-311 RVQDQKQLKFFEED
+311 RVQDQEQLKLFEED
-325 LRIKVETVDGLQR
+325 LRTKVETVAALNT
-338 EVEQVSKQVSLLE
+338 EVEQQTKQVAQLE
-351 NLLRDKAKV
+351 KLLREK
-360 LHTKRIKAEA
+360 A
-370 TILSEL
+370 TILHEKRTKAEGTILSDL
-376 QGILLDLKLPHTK
+376 QGILLDLKLPHTT

-402 FGLTNCSFLFSA
+402 FGLTNSSFLFSA
-414 NFGLDPIAIEKAAS
+414 NFGIDPIAIEKAAS

-468 IGILLKQMGSKVQLI
+468 IGVLLKQMGAKVQLI

-494 AENHLFV
+494 AEHHLFV
-501 SKELQNKQMNT
+501 SKELENKQMKT

-517 FEQDRIN
+517 YEQDRIN

-531 GKKITDAAKLNAQN
+531 GEKITDAAKLNAQN
-545 LITN
+545 LISN

>member
-1 MLQIL
+1 MLRIL

-15 EVQISFSAGY
+15 EVQIDFNSGY

-68 FTISEKFRLFFEEH
+68 FTISEKFKFFFEEH
-82 DLDFDRHLIVRRE
+82 DLDFDSQLLVRRE

-101 SRCFINDSPVQL
+101 SRCFINDTPVQL
-113 FVLRSLTV
+113 NVLRSLTV

-149 GLEKERS
+149 GLEKERI
-156 AFSKDF
+156 AFSTDF
-162 KELSNLSRLLAQ
+162 KELSNLYRLLAK
-174 KQEELSNIL
+174 KQEELSDIL

-197 SLRLDSIDYSFIESE
+197 SLRLDAIDYSFIESE
-212 LSRMENSE
+212 LSRLENSE

-227 QLISLTDESGIFE
+227 QLISLTDENGIFE

-247 SIDKNTHL
+247 LIDKNIYL
-255 DSNLSSIKNRL
+255 DTNLNAIKSRL
-266 DVVLLELKDL
+266 DVVLIELKDL
-276 SNDALRHYDNA
+276 SNDSLRHFDNA
-287 HADPKE
+287 HAEPKQLVE
-293 LIELISSLDAFN
+293 LITSLDAFN

-311 RVQDQKQLKFFEED
+311 RVQDQEQLKLFEED
-325 LRIKVETVDGLQR
+325 LRTKVETVDALNS
-338 EVEQVSKQVSLLE
+338 EVEQVTKQVAQLE
-351 NLLRDKAKV
+351 KLLREKATI
-360 LHTKRIKAEA
+360 LHEKRIKAEGP
-370 TILSEL
+370 ILKNL
-376 QGILLDLKLPHTK
+376 QGILLDLKLPHTT

-402 FGLTNCSFLFSA
+402 FGLTNSSFLFSA
-414 NFGLDPIAIEKAAS
+414 NFGIDPIPIEKAAS
-428 GGELSRLMLALQKLV
+428 GGELSRLMLALQRLV

-468 IGILLKQMGSKVQLI
+468 IGVLLKQMGSKVQLI

-494 AENHLFV
+494 AEHHLYV
-501 SKELQNKQMNT
+501 SKELENKQMKT

-517 FEQDRIN
+517 YEQDRIN

-531 GKKITDAAKLNAQN
+531 GEKITDAAKLNAQN
-545 LITN
+545 LISN

>member
-1 MLQIL
+1 MLRTL

-15 EVQISFSAGY
+15 EVQINFNEGY

-42 LNLILGERA
+42 LNLILGERS

-82 DLDFDRHLIVRRE
+82 DLDFEKHLIVRRE

-101 SRCFINDSPVQL
+101 SRCFINDTPVQL
-113 FVLRSLTV
+113 SVLRNLTV

-149 GLEKERS
+149 GLEKERT
-156 AFSKDF
+156 AFSTDF
-162 KELSNLSRLLAQ
+162 KELSNLNRLLSK

-197 SLRLDSIDYSFIESE
+197 SLRLDAIDYSFIESE

-227 QLISLTDESGIFE
+227 QLMSLTDENGIFE

-247 SIDKNTHL
+247 VIDKNIHL
-255 DSNLSSIKNRL
+255 DTNLNAIKSRL

-276 SNDALRHYDNA
+276 SNDSLRHFDNA
-287 HADPKE
+287 HADPKQLVE
-293 LIELISSLDAFN
+293 LITSLDAFN

-311 RVQDQKQLKFFEED
+311 RVQDQEQLKLFEED
-325 LRIKVETVDGLQR
+325 LRTKVETVAALNT
-338 EVEQVSKQVSLLE
+338 EVEQQTKQVAQLE
-351 NLLRDKAKV
+351 KLLREK
-360 LHTKRIKAEA
+360 A
-370 TILSEL
+370 TILHEKRTKAEGSILSDL
-376 QGILLDLKLPHTK
+376 QGILLDLKLPHTT

-402 FGLTNCSFLFSA
+402 FGLTNSSFLFSA
-414 NFGLDPIAIEKAAS
+414 NFGIDPIPIEKAAS

-468 IGILLKQMGSKVQLI
+468 IGVLLKQMGSKVQLI

-494 AENHLFV
+494 AEHHLLV
-501 SKELQNKQMNT
+501 SKELENKQMKT

-517 FEQDRIN
+517 YEQDRIN

-531 GKKITDAAKLNAQN
+531 GEKITDAAKLNAQN
-545 LITN
+545 LISN

>member
-1 MLQIL
+1 MLRIL

-15 EVQISFSAGY
+15 EVQIDFNSGY

-51 DFSVIGTKNS
+51 DFSVIGIKNS

-68 FTISEKFRLFFEEH
+68 FTISEKFKFFFEEH
-82 DLDFDRHLIVRRE
+82 DLDFDSQLLVRRE

-101 SRCFINDSPVQL
+101 SRCFINDTPVQL
-113 FVLRSLTV
+113 NVLRSLTV

-149 GLEKERS
+149 GLEKERI
-156 AFSKDF
+156 AFSTDF
-162 KELSNLSRLLAQ
+162 KELSNLYRLLAK
-174 KQEELSNIL
+174 KQEELSDIL

-197 SLRLDSIDYSFIESE
+197 SLRLDAIDYSFIESE
-212 LSRMENSE
+212 LSRLENSE

-227 QLISLTDESGIFE
+227 QLISLTDENGIFE

-247 SIDKNTHL
+247 LIDKNIYL
-255 DSNLSSIKNRL
+255 DTNLNAIKSRL
-266 DVVLLELKDL
+266 DVVLIELKDL
-276 SNDALRHYDNA
+276 SNDSLRHFDNA
-287 HADPKE
+287 HAEPKQLVE
-293 LIELISSLDAFN
+293 LITSLDAFN

-311 RVQDQKQLKFFEED
+311 RVQDQEQLKLFEED
-325 LRIKVETVDGLQR
+325 LRTKVETVDALNS
-338 EVEQVSKQVSLLE
+338 EVEQVTKQVAQLE
-351 NLLRDKAKV
+351 KLLREKATI
-360 LHTKRIKAEA
+360 LHEKRIKAEGP
-370 TILSEL
+370 ILKNL
-376 QGILLDLKLPHTK
+376 QGILLDLKLPHTT

-402 FGLTNCSFLFSA
+402 FGLTNSSFLFSA
-414 NFGLDPIAIEKAAS
+414 NFGIDPIPIEKAAS
-428 GGELSRLMLALQKLV
+428 GGELSRLMLALQRLV

-501 SKELQNKQMNT
+501 SKELENKQMKT

-517 FEQDRIN
+517 YDEDRIN

-531 GKKITDAAKLNAQN
+531 GEKITDAAKINAEN
-545 LITN
+545 LISN